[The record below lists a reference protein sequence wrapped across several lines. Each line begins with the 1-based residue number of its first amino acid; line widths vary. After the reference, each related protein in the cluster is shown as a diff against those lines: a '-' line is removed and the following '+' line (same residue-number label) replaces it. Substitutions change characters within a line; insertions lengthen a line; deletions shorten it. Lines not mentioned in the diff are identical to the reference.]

1 MCFSMIIKHD
11 LHIGTSYTLFVFFML
26 KDIITQTT
34 TAIESLNM
42 SAVLQMT
49 YIYAR

>member
-1 MCFSMIIKHD
+1 
-11 LHIGTSYTLFVFFML
+11 ML
-26 KDIITQTT
+26 KDILTQTT

-49 YIYAR
+49 YICAHVDYILKPTHAVQSFK